1 MLVEFKVGNFL
12 SIKDPVSLSMVGY
25 SPLKEHEDIENRC
38 NIFQDPSRKNKM
50 LKSAI
55 LYGANGSGKSNFL
68 SALYFFKN
76 FILTSSN
83 DRQANDSID
92 VLPFK
97 FSTATE
103 DQPSLFE
110 IIFHIDE
117 ARYRY
122 GFEVSRE
129 IVHYE
134 WLFELNNKPFAKE
147 TKLFTREFQD
157 IKSNNRSFKEA
168 KGIENNTR
176 PNALFLSTVAQLNG
190 YLSTKIQTWFKTNFN
205 IISGLEDTTTEYT
218 ISKFLEDEDFKRLVI
233 DFFSTIKIG
242 FEDIEILEDDKVLEE
257 SIQNIPSE
265 ITKEVKELMD
275 ALKRLKEKSKDD
287 DDESKH
293 VTINTL
299 HKKFDSENKLQGLER
314 LNFDLQSKGTIK
326 IFSLLGPVID
336 TIQNGKILII
346 DEFDSRLHTLLT
358 TELIVNFFHSK
369 MNSNSQ
375 LIIASH
381 NTNLL
386 KKEIF
391 RRDQIWFAEK
401 DTFGATDLYSLVE
414 YKINQSR
421 VRNDAS
427 FEKDYLLG
435 KYGAV
440 PFLGDIN
447 QFIKDYLDGKKKKQE
462 TV

>member
-12 SIKDPVSLSMVGY
+12 SIKDPVTLSMVGY
-25 SPLKEHEDIENRC
+25 SPLKEHENINESC
-38 NIFQDPSRKNKM
+38 NIFQDPSGKNKM

-68 SALYFFKN
+68 TAMQFVKQ

-83 DRQANDSID
+83 DRQASDSID

-97 FSTATE
+97 FSTQTE
-103 DQPSLFE
+103 NQPSLFE
-110 IIFHIDE
+110 IIFHIND

-122 GFEVSRE
+122 GFEADRE
-129 IVHYE
+129 KVHYE
-134 WLFELNNKPFAKE
+134 WLFELKNKPSAKE
-147 TKLFTREFQD
+147 TRLFTREFQD
-157 IKSNNRSFKEA
+157 IKPNSRSFKEA
-168 KGIENNTR
+168 KGIKNNTR

-190 YLSTKIQTWFKTNFN
+190 ALSTEILSWFKTDFN
-205 IISGLEDTTTEYT
+205 VISGLEDTTTEYT
-218 ISKFLEDEDFKRLVI
+218 ISKFLKDKEFKNLVI
-233 DFFSTIKIG
+233 DFFKTIQIG
-242 FEDIEILEDDKVLEE
+242 FDGIEVIEDNKAIEE
-257 SIQNIPSE
+257 SIQNIPTE
-265 ITKEVKELMD
+265 ISDEVTDLLNAFMRLREKTKD
-275 ALKRLKEKSKDD
+275 KDED
-287 DDESKH
+287 PKH

-299 HKKFDSENKLQGLER
+299 HKIFNSKNKPQGLAS
-314 LNFDLQSKGTIK
+314 LDFNLQSKGTIK

-336 TIQNGKILII
+336 TVQNGKTLII

-358 TELIVNFFHSK
+358 TEIIANFFHSK
-369 MNSNSQ
+369 MNSNAQ

-391 RRDQIWFAEK
+391 RRDQIWFTEK
-401 DTFGATDLYSLVE
+401 DEFGATDLYSLVE
-414 YKINQSR
+414 YKINQSL

-435 KYGAV
+435 KYGAI
-440 PFLGDIN
+440 PFLGN
-447 QFIKDYLDGKKKKQE
+447 LKQFIKDYLNEQKKAQE
-462 TV
+462 KV

>member
-12 SIKDPVSLSMVGY
+12 SIKDPVSLSMVGH
-25 SPLKEHEDIENRC
+25 SPLKEHEDIDSKC
-38 NIFQDPSRKNKM
+38 NIFQDPSGKNKM

-68 SALYFFKN
+68 AALNFVKK

-83 DRQANDSID
+83 NMQATDLISI
-92 VLPFK
+92 LPFK
-97 FSTATE
+97 FSTDTE
-103 DQPSLFE
+103 NEPSLFE

-117 ARYRY
+117 VRYRY
-122 GFEVSRE
+122 GFEADGE
-129 IVHYE
+129 KIHYE

-147 TKLFTREFQD
+147 TKLFTREFQI
-157 IKSNNRSFKEA
+157 IKPNTRSFKEA

-190 YLSTKIQTWFKTNFN
+190 NISTKIQTWFKKKIN

-218 ISKFLEDEDFKRLVI
+218 IAKFLKDEEFKKLVI
-233 DFFSTIKIG
+233 NFFSTIKIG
-242 FEDIEILEDDKVLEE
+242 FEGIKILEYDKVLEE
-257 SIQNIPSE
+257 SIQNIPTE
-265 ITKEVKELMD
+265 ITKEVEELMD
-275 ALKRLKEKSKDD
+275 VLKRLKEKSKDD
-287 DDESKH
+287 DDESKQ
-293 VTINTL
+293 VTISTL
-299 HKKFDSENKLQGLER
+299 HKKFDSKNKFQGLES
-314 LNFDLQSKGTIK
+314 LDFDLQSRGTIK

-336 TIQNGKILII
+336 TIQNGKVLII

-369 MNSNSQ
+369 MNSNAQ

-401 DTFGATDLYSLVE
+401 DKFGATDLYSLVE
-414 YKINQSR
+414 YKVKQSL

-435 KYGAV
+435 KYGGI
-440 PFLGDIN
+440 PFLGDLN
-447 QFIKDYLDGKKKKQE
+447 QFINDYLNEKEKQK
-462 TV
+462 V